1 MILIPALRHE
11 AEAEARRLR
20 AVRARSAVT
29 QPTTA
34 LGDVGAT
41 TIRTSPHSVLRDPA
55 VIFFVRV
62 RIIDGS
68 GRLLE
73 DVMVPV
79 QLRLPLADRATRRSD
94 VRDNAQL
101 LIVRHGPAA
110 MAAVGTHLAVRV
122 ADISRQYGR
131 GLERA
136 ERRERWLGR
145 IVNHDGHHLVQAG
158 LFDRRSL
165 KDLDVAR
172 YRELRASRESN
183 ERRQTLQSG
192 MTGLSTLQPEIV
204 LLLLIKASA

>member
-1 MILIPALRHE
+1 MVLTPGLRHE
-11 AEAEARRLR
+11 AEAEARRLW

-34 LGDVGAT
+34 PGDVGAT
-41 TIRTSPHSVLRDPA
+41 TLRTSPHSRLRDTA
-55 VIFFVRV
+55 AIFFVRV

-79 QLRLPLADRATRRSD
+79 QLRLALADRPTRRSD
-94 VRDNAQL
+94 VRDQAQL

-110 MAAVGTHLAVRV
+110 MAAVGTHLAVRL

-158 LFDRRSL
+158 LFDGRSL
-165 KDLDVAR
+165 KNLDAAR
-172 YRELRASRESN
+172 YREVRASRESN
-183 ERRQTLQSG
+183 ERRQTLQSV
-192 MTGLSTLQPEIV
+192 MSGLSTLQPEIV
-204 LLLLIKASA
+204 LLLLIKASV

>member
-1 MILIPALRHE
+1 MILTPALRHE
-11 AEAEARRLR
+11 AEAEARRLW
-20 AVRARSAVT
+20 AVRAGPAVT

-34 LGDVGAT
+34 PGDVGAAT
-41 TIRTSPHSVLRDPA
+41 LRTSPHNLLHDTA
-55 VIFFVRV
+55 AIFFVRV

-73 DVMVPV
+73 DVMLPV

-94 VRDNAQL
+94 VRDKAQL

-110 MAAVGTHLAVRV
+110 MAAAGTHLAVRL
-122 ADISRQYGR
+122 AEISRQYGR

-158 LFDRRSL
+158 LFDRRAL
-165 KDLDVAR
+165 KNLDAAR
-172 YRELRASRESN
+172 YRVLRASRDSH
-183 ERRQTLQSG
+183 ERRQTLQSV
-192 MTGLSTLQPEIV
+192 MAGLSTLQPEIV
-204 LLLLIKASA
+204 LLLLIETTA